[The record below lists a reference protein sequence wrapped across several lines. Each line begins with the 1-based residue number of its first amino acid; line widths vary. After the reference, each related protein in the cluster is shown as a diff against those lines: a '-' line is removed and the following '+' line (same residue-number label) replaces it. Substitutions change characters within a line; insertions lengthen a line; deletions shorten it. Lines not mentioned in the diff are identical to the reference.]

1 MEQETKFKEFENQQ
15 QFNGKT
21 YDEVWTDRFN
31 FFQKNGGPA
40 TSTYKEALKQLDG
53 FLKKARINMNF
64 YAFFFGL
71 IYFLIKGMY
80 KGALTLLG
88 IYFVLAVILMF
99 VPDAIADALGNGIG
113 IASGIL
119 SGMTAN
125 YTFYRKEVLG
135 EDDFNIFKGVLTK

>member
-1 MEQETKFKEFENQQ
+1 MEQETKFQEFENQQ

-40 TSTYKEALKQLDG
+40 TETYKEAFKQLDG
-53 FLKKARINMNF
+53 FLKKARVNMNF
-64 YAFFFGL
+64 YAFFFGF

-88 IYFVLAVILMF
+88 ISAILFVILM
-99 VPDAIADALGNGIG
+99 VLPDSISDILGNSMGIV
-113 IASGIL
+113 SGVL
-119 SGMTAN
+119 AGMTAN